1 MSSIQALFKQI
12 PTAGQYFISLNGATG
27 LNLNKFVED
36 TQSSTTSYVSGALNG
51 TFITS
56 NTGSLVATGANGS
69 TTIFRDMG
77 VTLMSSGRTFRGV
90 QLLVTDP
97 SAGTGW
103 TSITPNVAGVWQ
115 PSTEGVNGAPLN
127 SNTMADFDVLY
138 FETGARGLGIAQG
151 LVRYG

>member
-12 PTAGQYFISLNGATG
+12 PTEGQYFISLTGATG

-36 TQSSTTSYVSGALNG
+36 PLASTTSYVSGALNG
-51 TFITS
+51 TFVTS
-56 NTGSLVATGANGS
+56 NTGPLVATGAGGT

-77 VTLMSSGRTFRGV
+77 ITLVSSSRTFRAV
-90 QLLVTDP
+90 QLLNTDP

-103 TSITPNVAGVWQ
+103 TSTTPGVAGVWKA
-115 PSTEGVNGAPLN
+115 STEGVGGAPLN
-127 SNTMADFDVLY
+127 SNTLADFNVLY

-151 LVRYG
+151 LIRYG